1 MRFPGKGSGASGDAS
16 SNGASATADYGKTA
30 SFLAIG
36 VGLTGVITYV
46 YFFIASHVLSKPDY
60 GQITVLWSAVF
71 ITISTLY
78 RPVEQLL
85 SRHIS
90 EHLVK
95 DEPIGGTTRNAAT
108 IQIGL
113 ALLFAVVAL
122 ALRGPIQND
131 LLEGNETLYWI
142 YFSAVLFYAA
152 SYFARGFLA
161 GQKRFGLFTALILSE
176 SCFRTLFAVLVA
188 VSLLEGQSAVAIG
201 IVAAPSLSL
210 MVVPLAF
217 ARRARTAPPPPP
229 REAADDA
236 AVSMAHGTGFA
247 AAVLVIMFSEQAFL
261 NAGPLIARGLQGAA
275 AAGFIFNVLML
286 ARAPLQL
293 FQAVS
298 TSILPHLTSLHTS
311 HEPGSQDEFHR
322 SVRMVLLGLAAFTA
336 LMALVILVAGP
347 ELMQIAFSKKFS
359 YDRAEL
365 LVVAAGTG
373 LYLCSVTVNQASVA
387 QGQVRRAAARWI
399 ACAGLFIAWN
409 FVPLV
414 ENEFHRIEIGFT
426 LTAGVLFGLL
436 YLIYRRPHERAEDV
450 PVPGSAEELEMRLAA
465 VDENT

>member
-1 MRFPGKGSGASGDAS
+1 MQALRKLMGARAGAPSG
-16 SNGASATADYGKTA
+16 NGSATADYGKTA

-46 YFFIASHVLSKPDY
+46 YFFIASHELSKPDY

-90 EHLVK
+90 EHLAK
-95 DEPIGGTTRNAAT
+95 GEAIAGTTRNAAT
-108 IQIGL
+108 IQLGL
-113 ALLFAVVAL
+113 AALFAVLAL
-122 ALRGPIQND
+122 ALRGSLQND

-142 YFSAVLFYAA
+142 FFGAVLFYAA

-161 GQKRFGLFTALILSE
+161 GRKSFGLFTALILSE

-188 VSLLEGQSAVAIG
+188 VSLLSGQSWVAVG

-217 ARRARTAPPPPP
+217 ARSARSAPSPPP
-229 REAADDA
+229 ESADA

-261 NAGPLIARGLQGAA
+261 NAGPLVARGLEGAA

-298 TSILPHLTSLHTS
+298 TSILPHLTGLHTS
-311 HEPGSQDEFHR
+311 KEPGSEDEFHR
-322 SVRMVLLGLAAFTA
+322 SVRMVLIGIAGFTA
-336 LMALVILVAGP
+336 VMALAILLAGP
-347 ELMQIAFSKKFS
+347 QLMQLAFSKKFS

-365 LVVAAGTG
+365 LLVAAGTG
-373 LYLCSVTVNQASVA
+373 LYLASVTVNQACVA
-387 QGQVRRAAARWI
+387 QGQVRRAAFRWI
-399 ACAGLFIAWN
+399 ACALLFIGWN
-409 FVPLV
+409 FVPLLS
-414 ENEFHRIEIGFT
+414 NEFHRIEIGFT
-426 LTAGVLFGLL
+426 LMAGALFGLL

-450 PVPGSAEELEMRLAA
+450 PVSGSPEELELRLAA

>member
-1 MRFPGKGSGASGDAS
+1 MQGPRKLLGARRGAPSG
-16 SNGASATADYGKTA
+16 NGSATTDYGKTA
-30 SFLAIG
+30 GFLAIG

-95 DEPIGGTTRNAAT
+95 GEPVGGTMRNATT
-108 IQIGL
+108 IQLGL
-113 ALLFAVVAL
+113 AMLFAVLAL
-122 ALRGPIQND
+122 ALRGPLQND

-142 YFSAVLFYAA
+142 FFGAVLFYAA
-152 SYFARGFLA
+152 SYFARGYLA
-161 GQKRFGLFTALILSE
+161 GQKQFGLFTALILSE
-176 SCFRTLFAVLVA
+176 SCFRTLFAALVA
-188 VSLLEGQSAVAIG
+188 VSLLSGQSWVAVG

-217 ARRARTAPPPPP
+217 ARRARAAPPPSKQ
-229 REAADDA
+229 AAEDT

-261 NAGPLIARGLQGAA
+261 NAGPLIARGLEGAA

-298 TSILPHLTSLHTS
+298 TSILPHLTGLHTS
-311 HEPGSQDEFHR
+311 DEPDSEREFQR
-322 SVRMVLLGLAAFTA
+322 SVRVVLLGIAAFTA
-336 LMALVILVAGP
+336 VMALSILIAGP
-347 ELMQIAFSKKFS
+347 QLMQLAFSDKFS
-359 YDRAEL
+359 YDRGGLL
-365 LVVAAGTG
+365 LVAVGTG
-373 LYLCSVTVNQASVA
+373 LYLSSVTVNQACVA

-399 ACAGLFIAWN
+399 ACAGIFVGWN
-409 FVPLV
+409 FVPLIG
-414 ENEFHRIEIGFT
+414 EEFRRIEVGFA
-426 LTAGVLFGLL
+426 LTAGILFGLL

-450 PVPGSAEELEMRLAA
+450 PVPGSPEELELRLAA

>member
-1 MRFPGKGSGASGDAS
+1 MQALRKLMGARAGAPSG
-16 SNGASATADYGKTA
+16 NGSATADYGKTA

-90 EHLVK
+90 EHLAK
-95 DEPIGGTTRNAAT
+95 GEAIAGTTRNAAT
-108 IQIGL
+108 IQLGL
-113 ALLFAVVAL
+113 AALFAVLAL
-122 ALRGPIQND
+122 ALRGPLQND

-142 YFSAVLFYAA
+142 FFGAVLFYAA

-161 GQKRFGLFTALILSE
+161 GRKSFGLFTALILSE
-176 SCFRTLFAVLVA
+176 SCFRTLFAALVA
-188 VSLLEGQSAVAIG
+188 VSLLSGQSWVAVG

-217 ARRARTAPPPPP
+217 ARGARSATAAPPKS
-229 REAADDA
+229 EDA

-261 NAGPLIARGLQGAA
+261 NAGPLIARGLEGAA

-298 TSILPHLTSLHTS
+298 TSILPHLTGLHTS
-311 HEPGSQDEFHR
+311 KEPGSEDEFHR
-322 SVRMVLLGLAAFTA
+322 SVRMVLIGIAGFTA
-336 LMALVILVAGP
+336 VMALAILVAGP
-347 ELMQIAFSKKFS
+347 QLMQLAFSKKFT

-365 LVVAAGTG
+365 LLVAAGTG
-373 LYLCSVTVNQASVA
+373 LYLSSVTVNQACVA
-387 QGQVRRAAARWI
+387 QGQVRRAAVRWI
-399 ACAGLFIAWN
+399 ACALLFIGWN

-414 ENEFHRIEIGFT
+414 SDEFHRIEIGFA
-426 LTAGVLFGLL
+426 LMAGVLFGLL

-450 PVPGSAEELEMRLAA
+450 PAPGSPEELELRLAA

>member
-1 MRFPGKGSGASGDAS
+1 MQALRKLMGARGGAPSG
-16 SNGASATADYGKTA
+16 NGSATADYGKTA
-30 SFLAIG
+30 SFLAVG

-90 EHLVK
+90 EHLAK
-95 DEPIGGTTRNAAT
+95 GEAIAGTTRNAAT
-108 IQIGL
+108 IQLGL
-113 ALLFAVVAL
+113 AAFFAVLAL
-122 ALRGPIQND
+122 VLRGPLQND

-142 YFSAVLFYAA
+142 FFGAVLFYAA

-161 GQKRFGLFTALILSE
+161 GRKSFGLFTALILSE

-188 VSLLEGQSAVAIG
+188 VSLLSGQSWVAVG

-217 ARRARTAPPPPP
+217 ARSARGAPATAAKP
-229 REAADDA
+229 EDA
-236 AVSMAHGTGFA
+236 AVSVAHGTGFA

-261 NAGPLIARGLQGAA
+261 NAGPLVARGLEGAA

-298 TSILPHLTSLHTS
+298 TSILPHLTGLHTS
-311 HEPGSQDEFHR
+311 KEPGSEDEFHR
-322 SVRMVLLGLAAFTA
+322 SVRMVLIGIAGFTGV
-336 LMALVILVAGP
+336 MALAILLAGP
-347 ELMQIAFSKKFS
+347 QLMQLAFSKKFS
-359 YDRAEL
+359 YDRVEL

-373 LYLCSVTVNQASVA
+373 LYLASVTVNQACVA
-387 QGQVRRAAARWI
+387 QGQVRRAAFRWI
-399 ACAGLFIAWN
+399 ACALLFIGWN

-414 ENEFHRIEIGFT
+414 SNEFHRIEIGFT
-426 LTAGVLFGLL
+426 LMAGVLFGLL

-450 PVPGSAEELEMRLAA
+450 PVPGSPEELELRLAA

>member
-1 MRFPGKGSGASGDAS
+1 MQALRKLMGARGGAPSGHG
-16 SNGASATADYGKTA
+16 SATADYGKTA

-90 EHLVK
+90 EHLAK
-95 DEPIGGTTRNAAT
+95 GEAIAGTTRNAAT
-108 IQIGL
+108 IQLGL
-113 ALLFAVVAL
+113 AALFAVLAL
-122 ALRGPIQND
+122 ALRGPLQND

-142 YFSAVLFYAA
+142 FFGAVLFYAA

-161 GQKRFGLFTALILSE
+161 GRKSFGLFTALILSE

-188 VSLLEGQSAVAIG
+188 VSLLSGQSWVAVG

-217 ARRARTAPPPPP
+217 ARRARSAPAAPP
-229 REAADDA
+229 ESGDA

-261 NAGPLIARGLQGAA
+261 NAGPLVARGLEGAA

-298 TSILPHLTSLHTS
+298 TSILPHLTGLHTS
-311 HEPGSQDEFHR
+311 REPGSEDEFHR
-322 SVRMVLLGLAAFTA
+322 SVRRVLIGIAGFTA
-336 LMALVILVAGP
+336 VMALAILVAGP
-347 ELMQIAFSKKFS
+347 QLMQLAFSKKFS
-359 YDRAEL
+359 YDRGEL
-365 LVVAAGTG
+365 LLVAAGTG
-373 LYLCSVTVNQASVA
+373 LYLCSVTVNQACVA
-387 QGQVRRAAARWI
+387 QGQVRRAAFRWI
-399 ACAGLFIAWN
+399 ACALLFIGWN

-414 ENEFHRIEIGFT
+414 SNEFHRIEIGFT
-426 LTAGVLFGLL
+426 LMAGVLFGLL

-450 PVPGSAEELEMRLAA
+450 PVPGSPEELELRLAA